1 MHLCKKKNIKI
12 WSIYKKTQTQMR
24 RDVSLGSVLFALLPT
39 FLVTVDN
46 IKSYMN
52 QDDHLVYFIN
62 RRLTLKGVL
71 EQIMPSYIT
80 PSKVRIRHIRIAFQH
95 TSCIQETFRTGIKRS
110 HTFGAN
116 FYANAFFRTG
126 CYTHDKYQLLSR
138 ACP

>member
-1 MHLCKKKNIKI
+1 
-12 WSIYKKTQTQMR
+12 MR
-24 RDVSLGSVLFALLPT
+24 RDVSLLPT

-52 QDDHLVYFIN
+52 QVDHLFYFIN

-80 PSKVRIRHIRIAFQH
+80 PSKIRIRHIRIAFQH
-95 TSCIQETFRTGIKRS
+95 TSCIQESFRTGIKRY

-116 FYANAFFRTG
+116 FYANAFFGTG
-126 CYTHDKYQLLSR
+126 CNINCSVEPALR
-138 ACP
+138 AKSSLAKVFPSCIHTVRKFMMA